1 MGKVKYEIHGV
12 VAPGT
17 IVHKKFG
24 RINLHEQPDKVLK
37 EVAETSPHLVR
48 VVEATEEVV
57 NSENSNSKK
66 PKNRK

>member
-12 VAPGT
+12 VPPGT
-17 IVHKKFG
+17 IVHRKYG
-24 RINLHEQPDKVLK
+24 RINLHDQPDKVLK

-48 VVEATEEVV
+48 IVETPEGV
-57 NSENSNSKK
+57 NSEKSKSTK